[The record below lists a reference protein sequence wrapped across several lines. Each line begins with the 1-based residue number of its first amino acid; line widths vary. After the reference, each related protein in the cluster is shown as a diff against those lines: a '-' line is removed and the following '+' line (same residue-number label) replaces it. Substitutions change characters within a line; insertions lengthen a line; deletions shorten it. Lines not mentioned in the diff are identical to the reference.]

1 MAHFYGTLRG
11 ARGPAT
17 RCGSKGSGLEVTA
30 ASWDGSITV
39 RLWHDQGRD
48 CFEVSQD
55 TWHGRGTR
63 EDLARG
69 TVGKPATLRRAAGMT

>member
-30 ASWDGSITV
+30 ASWEGCLTI
-39 RLWHDQGRD
+39 RLWHDGHGDR
-48 CFEVSQD
+48 FTVTQD
-55 TWHGRGTR
+55 TWHGRGVL
-63 EDLARG
+63 EELASG
-69 TVGKPATLRRAAGMT
+69 TVGKPVRLRRAAGMT